1 MHIRYTK
8 LDTYDYRIEHLQY
21 GDVDIVIQIDG
32 PTDITIADIATELTA
47 SEGYIY
53 VEGNYYRYDTMLVE
67 QTELHILALP
77 IV

>member
-8 LDTYDYRIEHLQY
+8 LDTYDYRVEQLRH
-21 GDVDIVIQIDG
+21 GNVDIVIQIDG

-53 VEGNYYRYDTMLVE
+53 VEGNYYQYDTMIVE
-67 QTELHILALP
+67 QTELHILSWP
-77 IV
+77 ID